1 MAMMTARA
9 TPAQEQVATSTK
21 SELRFLSLE
30 EIDQIAAD
38 FESGMPNA
46 MFTTVKDF
54 SVKQYI
60 DTLRTLLL
68 FEKIR
73 PEKIPDLARILKNE
87 GQRSLVQSG
96 NPIGLSISE
105 SNGQPA
111 TQMTLNTFHQAGQ
124 LGAEPIDN
132 FRAILNLTKNRNGTF
147 THLHFKNKKMD
158 FDDVLDHRQY
168 YVSHNLSSLIL
179 NTDILTLPPICVKS
193 LHSSRENIEV
203 NDDVIKILDNLN
215 QINFLKD
222 KIQVLT
228 EKIDASGDSNSKKM
242 TGMSSAELE
251 DIRELILDQKRET
264 DRKSKTAYKDAIEES
279 TQQTSKAH
287 KKLMSSQ
294 DVLDLQLEFIDTK
307 ILHSSLVKKY
317 SKYSHYLNMEE
328 RFVIDEKIAKETDR
342 SYYLYHANELIENAT
357 SSKFLRIEFDVV
369 KLYAYRITIGDI
381 MRILTNKFGNNYVY
395 IPSPTVLGKIDIYPI
410 LDRVSQILKG
420 LSSVA
425 SISDEDDLSM
435 VISYALNDTI
445 ITKLQENY
453 IGGVKEI
460 TDMIPMLTKTISVF
474 NKKSVEHFEYD
485 TQHTEIRNQW
495 RMYIKPAKYRL
506 CGFTLENKIKTMLSE
521 CGIKFIRDHTQ
532 ERDTG
537 GFNNYIVVESDE
549 NPITKCNRLYS
560 EETDKRQQ
568 VYKESK
574 GIYTSSLLKS
584 FEYYYA
590 QLAGTNLKKIL
601 VLPYTDTRYTICN
614 DFHQLEE
621 VRGIQVVETW
631 IDLEFNNLFENAKQ
645 NVAKRHIAELPRLMT
660 FMGVLS
666 SITSRGAAMFNRG
679 VFADASFEQAAQAIR
694 NVTPFSKKEKISSV
708 STSILT
714 GNRCKIGT
722 GSFEIIVNVPD
733 QEFEIENKIEFNST
747 QPISKTTQQQ
757 QQKRTSGLP
766 ETTAPAN
773 EVDNYYLDENDED
786 DEMANFDDDD
796 IDI

>member
-1 MAMMTARA
+1 MA
-9 TPAQEQVATSTK
+9 S
-21 SELRFLSLE
+21 LRFLSLE
-30 EIDQIAAD
+30 EIDKISND
-38 FESGMPNA
+38 FESSMPNA

-68 FEKIR
+68 FEKIK
-73 PEKIPDLARILKNE
+73 PEKIPALSRILKNE
-87 GQRSLVQSG
+87 GQRSLVQAG

-193 LHSSRENIEV
+193 LHSSKEDIEV
-203 NDDVIKILDNLN
+203 DDEIIKILDNLN
-215 QINFLKD
+215 QINSLKE
-222 KIQVLT
+222 KLQGLT
-228 EKIDASGDSNSKKM
+228 EKLSTSPDSNAKKII
-242 TGMSSAELE
+242 GMSGSELQN
-251 DIRELILDQKRET
+251 IREIILDQKRET
-264 DRKSKTAYKDAIEES
+264 DRKSKTAYKESIEDS
-279 TQQTSKAH
+279 TQQNSKLH
-287 KKLMSSQ
+287 KKLTTSQ
-294 DVLDLQLEFIDTK
+294 DIIDIQIEYIDTK
-307 ILHSSLVKKY
+307 VLHDKLVKKY
-317 SKYSHYLNMEE
+317 SKYGHYLNMEE
-328 RFVIDEKIAKETDR
+328 RFIINEKVANETDR
-342 SYYLYHANELIENAT
+342 KYYLYHANELIENAT

-369 KLYAYRITIGDI
+369 KLYAYKITTGDI
-381 MRILTNKFGNNYVY
+381 VRLLSNKFGNNYVY
-395 IPSPTVLGKIDIYPI
+395 IPSPTVIGKIDIYPI
-410 LDRVSQILKG
+410 LDKMSQILKG

-425 SISDEDDLSM
+425 SINDEDDLSM

-474 NKKSVEHFEYD
+474 NKKSVEHFKYNTE
-485 TQHTEIRNQW
+485 HTVIPNQW

-506 CGFTLENKIKTMLSE
+506 CGFTLENKIKKMLE
-521 CGIKFIRDHTQ
+521 LCEIKFIHDYTI
-532 ERDTG
+532 ERDNG
-537 GFNNYIVVESDE
+537 RFNNYIVVECDE

-574 GIYTSSLLKS
+574 KIYTSPLLNS

-631 IDLEFNNLFENAKQ
+631 IDLEFNDLFENAKQ

-722 GSFEIIVNVPD
+722 GSFDIIVNVPD
-733 QEFEIENKIEFNST
+733 QEFEIENKIEFNSNVPVSSEMEPT
-747 QPISKTTQQQ
+747 YNETFTENFDTT
-757 QQKRTSGLP
+757 T
-766 ETTAPAN
+766 N
-773 EVDNYYLDENDED
+773 EVDNYYLDEDED
-786 DEMANFDDDD
+786 DMANFDDED
-796 IDI
+796 IEI